1 MAAKFKHE
9 FGASTTLS
17 EWRVFVAA
25 YGNTKALNDKLK
37 DVSGE
42 AKLWAEDKE
51 FRARMI
57 MQQLR
62 GEPLLWLSQ
71 DENKDA
77 LKDDEEVMK
86 LLESRYGHTKARVAY
101 INNFEESFQEGRE
114 TTPAF
119 PSRLQ
124 QLAGTAFPNLS
135 DEARRERVLSKFV
148 RSVRDQRLKEEL
160 QVFGFIKEETSTVK
174 AYEEVLSK
182 ATRLKSCWRAAEDS
196 RTSQPSANIL
206 QTDPVVNELRTQ
218 VT

>member
-9 FGASTTLS
+9 IGASTTLR
-17 EWRVFVAA
+17 EWRVFVSA

-77 LKDDEEVMK
+77 LKGDEEAIK
-86 LLESRYGHTKARVAY
+86 LLETRYGHTRARVAY
-101 INNFEESFQEGRE
+101 INDF
-114 TTPAF
+114 
-119 PSRLQ
+119 
-124 QLAGTAFPNLS
+124 
-135 DEARRERVLSKFV
+135 
-148 RSVRDQRLKEEL
+148 
-160 QVFGFIKEETSTVK
+160 
-174 AYEEVLSK
+174 
-182 ATRLKSCWRAAEDS
+182 
-196 RTSQPSANIL
+196 
-206 QTDPVVNELRTQ
+206 
-218 VT
+218 